1 MSRSR
6 GGRFD
11 HVLVVDPDRA
21 VVDVLEPGEHAQAR
35 RLAAS
40 GGTDEDEKLAV
51 VHLEVE
57 MVDCGAFALRKD
69 PGRAWKEYGRHGSLL
84 LLGRPGE
91 HAGDEGALR
100 EEEDDQHG
108 HDRDDHRHGEVG
120 SMEDLDA
127 AAGRI
132 VGGIERRR

>member
-6 GGRFD
+6 AEVD

-21 VVDVLEPGEHAQAR
+21 VVDVLKPGEHAQAR

-57 MVDCGAFALRKD
+57 LVDRGAFALRKD
-69 PGRAWKEYGRHGSLL
+69 PGCVLERDGRHGSLL

-100 EEEDDQHG
+100 KEEHEQHRN
-108 HDRDDHRHGEVG
+108 DRHDHRHGEVG
-120 SMEDLDA
+120 SVENLDA

-132 VGGIERRR
+132 VGGIERRG